1 MNHQNEKKNSLKT
14 KLLISVKN
22 IKEIS
27 EEIIK
32 NVDIIDL
39 KDPAKGSIGAWEINE
54 IRKTKLFLGS
64 RIKISA
70 TLGDIFDNSEFKSII
85 KKFDDLNLNFIKF
98 GLLSTAVDKLFE
110 KLEIIHSL
118 KPKTNFVCVVFA
130 DQSSSLD
137 FVINQKE
144 YFKYYGVNT
153 ILIDTFKKNQGDLLQ
168 ICGINLLKKLIN
180 NYKKLDIDIGLAG
193 GIKEYQIEKLIRL
206 KPSILGFRSAVCK
219 ENKRNSEI
227 DISKIKKLSIHFKS
241 PIKSAIDVAGA

>member
-85 KKFDDLNLNFIKF
+85 KKTCF
-98 GLLSTAVDKLFE
+98 
-110 KLEIIHSL
+110 
-118 KPKTNFVCVVFA
+118 
-130 DQSSSLD
+130 
-137 FVINQKE
+137 
-144 YFKYYGVNT
+144 
-153 ILIDTFKKNQGDLLQ
+153 LIDRFLLPNESFSFSVIQGF
-168 ICGINLLKKLIN
+168 
-180 NYKKLDIDIGLAG
+180 IG
-193 GIKEYQIEKLIRL
+193 
-206 KPSILGFRSAVCK
+206 
-219 ENKRNSEI
+219 
-227 DISKIKKLSIHFKS
+227 
-241 PIKSAIDVAGA
+241 